1 MTDLDLCYE
10 TAEALARRIK
20 AGDLSARQVMENA
33 LARIETVN
41 PQLNCFCF
49 VFAERAVAEAAAADE
64 AQARGETLGPLHGV
78 PVAFKDLT
86 PTKGDRTTLGSKV
99 FEHNVADYDPVIV
112 QRTRAAGAIIVGKT
126 NTPEFA
132 HAGFTH
138 SPLWGTTRNPW
149 NPARTPGGSSG
160 GAGAAVASG
169 CVPIAEG
176 TDMGGSVRGPGANC
190 GIIGLKPSIGRIP
203 MDILPSVFDNISHFG
218 PLTRTAADAALFVE
232 VVQGPDDADIE
243 SLPPLG
249 SLLEGLE
256 KGVAGKRFA
265 LSMDQ
270 GFYVVAEDVQTQIRK
285 AVDALEAAGATVDAV
300 ELPWT
305 RALTDAWEEYW
316 GVFMAGYFGEYL
328 EEWRDRMDP
337 AVVDLIELG
346 NRLSAVELKRHEV
359 LRSRQWRDLARLFAS
374 YDALLTP
381 TMARTAPPVEMR
393 DNDFT
398 IAITGWAE
406 DEEGRVEGLDMTM
419 TFNFVPQCPA
429 ISVPAGLTPEGLPV
443 GLQVVAQRYDDAFAL
458 RVARAVEQ
466 ANLMEGRRPAL

>member
-10 TAEALARRIK
+10 TAQVLARRIK
-20 AGDLSARQVMENA
+20 AGEISAREVMQNT
-33 LARIETVN
+33 LARIEAVN

-49 VFAERAVAEAAAADE
+49 VFAERAMAQAAAADE
-64 AQARGETLGPLHGV
+64 AQARGEALGPLHGI

-86 PTKGDRTTLGSKV
+86 PTKGDRTTLGSKI

-112 QRTRAAGAIIVGKT
+112 QRTKAAGAIVVGKT

-132 HAGFTH
+132 HAGFCH
-138 SPLWGTTRNPW
+138 SPLWGITRNPW
-149 NPARTPGGSSG
+149 DPSRTPGGSSG
-160 GAGAAVASG
+160 GAGGAVASG
-169 CVPIAEG
+169 CVSIAEG
-176 TDMGGSVRGPGANC
+176 TDMGGSVRGPGAMC
-190 GIIGLKPSIGRIP
+190 GTIGLKPSIGRIP

-218 PLTRTAADAALFVE
+218 PLTRTAADAALFME

-249 SLLEGLE
+249 GLLEGLDD
-256 KGVAGKRFA
+256 GVAGKRFA

-270 GFYVVAEDVQTQIRK
+270 GFYAVAEDVQTQIRK
-285 AVDALEAAGATVDAV
+285 AVDALKAAGATVEAV
-300 ELPWT
+300 ELPWS
-305 RALTDAWEEYW
+305 RALSDAWNDYW

-328 EEWRDRMDP
+328 EQWRDRMDP
-337 AVVDLIELG
+337 AVVELIELG
-346 NRLSAVELKRHEV
+346 NRLTAVELKRHEV
-359 LRSRQWRDLARLFAS
+359 LRSRQWRDMAGLFAS

-381 TMARTAPPVEMR
+381 TAARTAPPVEQR
-393 DNDFT
+393 DNDFGT
-398 IAITGWAE
+398 E
-406 DEEGRVEGLDMTM
+406 DEEGRLEGLDMTM

-429 ISVPAGLTPEGLPV
+429 ISVPAGLTTEGLPV
-443 GLQVVAQRYDDAFAL
+443 GLQVVARRYDDAFAL

>member
-10 TAEALARRIK
+10 TAQSLARRIK
-20 AGDLSARQVMENA
+20 AGELSARQVMENT
-33 LARIETVN
+33 LARIDTVN

-49 VFAERAVAEAAAADE
+49 VFAERAMAKAAAADE

-86 PTKGDRTTLGSKV
+86 PTKGDRTTLGSKI

-112 QRTRAAGAIIVGKT
+112 QRTKAAGAIVVGKT
-126 NTPEFA
+126 TTPEFA

-138 SPLWGTTRNPW
+138 SPLWGITRNPW

-169 CVPIAEG
+169 CVSIAEG
-176 TDMGGSVRGPGANC
+176 TDMGGSVRGPGAMC
-190 GIIGLKPSIGRIP
+190 GTIGLKPSIGRIP

-218 PLTRTAADAALFVE
+218 PLTRTAADAALFME

-249 SLLEGLE
+249 GLLEGLE
-256 KGVAGKRFA
+256 EGVAGKRFA

-270 GFYVVAEDVQTQIRK
+270 GFYVVAADVQTQIRK
-285 AVDALEAAGATVDAV
+285 AVDVLEAAGATVEAV

-305 RALTDAWEEYW
+305 RALTDAWEDYW
-316 GVFMAGYFGEYL
+316 GVFMAGYFGDYL

-359 LRSRQWRDLARLFAS
+359 LRSRQWRDLAGLFAS

-381 TMARTAPPVEMR
+381 TAARTAPPVELHDR
-393 DNDFT
+393 DFSTD
-398 IAITGWAE
+398 
-406 DEEGRVEGLDMTM
+406 DEEGRLEGLDMTM
-419 TFNFVPQCPA
+419 VFNFVPQCPA

-443 GLQVVAQRYDDAFAL
+443 GLQVVARRYDDAFAL
-458 RVARAVEQ
+458 RAAHAVQQ
-466 ANLMEGRRPAL
+466 ANLMVGRRPAL